1 MIAINARVTYDV
13 THLVVHH
20 LLMPIIAFEQA
31 EELDN
36 VGVLRN
42 AMRGQLRAVTWA
54 Q

>member
-1 MIAINARVTYDV
+1 MIAINAGVTYDV

-36 VGVLRN
+36 IGVLRD
-42 AMRGQLRAVTWA
+42 AMNGQLRAVMLA